1 MKEIPHISEAEWK
14 VMKVIWTE
22 SPISASEI
30 IDRLGVQ
37 STWKPKTIKTLLS
50 RLVKKEALDFK
61 MDGRRYLYYPLITE
75 KDCRKAEN
83 QSFLQKVYG
92 GAFNVMFA
100 NFLEEQQLS
109 KKDLEELK
117 QILNRKEE

>member
-14 VMKVIWTE
+14 VMKVIWAY

-30 IDRLGVQ
+30 IKSLDDH

-50 RLVKKEALDFK
+50 RLVKKEALNFK

-75 KDCRKAEN
+75 KECRKAEN
-83 QSFLQKVYG
+83 KSFLHKVYD

-117 QILNRKEE
+117 QILDRKEE